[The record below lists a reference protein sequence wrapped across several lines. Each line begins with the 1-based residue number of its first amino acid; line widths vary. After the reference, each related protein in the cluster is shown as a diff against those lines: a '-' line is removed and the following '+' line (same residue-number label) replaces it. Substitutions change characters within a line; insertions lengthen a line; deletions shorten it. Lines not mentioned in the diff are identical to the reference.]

1 MATYPPQQ
9 RAPMGD
15 DAESAAE
22 DGMQGEEA
30 DTGTELCIKIGA
42 DGQISVYKEA
52 GEDETAEQSAQP
64 VSDIGQALAWCLKE
78 YKAMAT
84 QGKDA
89 TSQLQAGF
97 GDAQQPAQRPGAFG
111 Q

>member
-1 MATYPPQQ
+1 MATFPPQQ
-9 RAPMGD
+9 RAAMGQD
-15 DAESAAE
+15 VESAAE

-30 DTGTELCIKIGA
+30 DTGTELCIKIA
-42 DGQISVYKEA
+42 DDGQITVYKEM
-52 GEDETAEQSAQP
+52 GENETAEQSAQP

-78 YKAMAT
+78 YKALNT

-97 GDAQQPAQRPGAFG
+97 GGDQPQQPQRGG
-111 Q
+111 MMR